1 MKEDRLE
8 QLTVK
13 IPNEIKKGNYTVSIY
28 AIESFGL
35 ESETALKETIL
46 IE

>member
-1 MKEDRLE
+1 
-8 QLTVK
+8 VK
-13 IPNEIKKGNYTVSIY
+13 IPDEVKKGNYTVSIY

-35 ESETALKETIL
+35 ESETSLNKTIL